1 MKLSIL
7 KQKVYHAWE
16 CLSTYNSAL
25 VQSENFKSDVRYYGD
40 LRRKKTWEKALVAF
54 IAQNMFD
61 SNLDNYNL
69 ILWQFNFTPDRW
81 DYEFRNQIL
90 EEFLALPG
98 GLDCLVNGLE
108 QIFQS
113 NDIEDKE
120 KASGLLTRVV
130 KKSGTARKFS
140 VEMVSLVKF

>member
-1 MKLSIL
+1 MKLSII

-113 NDIEDKE
+113 NDLEDKE
-120 KASGLLTRVV
+120 KASGLLTMVV
-130 KKSGTARKFS
+130 KKSGTAREFLGGNS
-140 VEMVSLVKF
+140 F

>member
-113 NDIEDKE
+113 NDLEDKE
-120 KASGLLTRVV
+120 KASGLLTMVV
-130 KKSGTARKFS
+130 KKSGTAREFLGGNS
-140 VEMVSLVKF
+140 F

>member
-1 MKLSIL
+1 MKLSII

-113 NDIEDKE
+113 NDLEDKE

-130 KKSGTARKFS
+130 KKSGTAREFLGGNS
-140 VEMVSLVKF
+140 F